1 MSENDSVPAD
11 RHGEVSP
18 PIVDEQSERT
28 FRGLRDLVEQI
39 TPWLLEVGSW
49 TFGGLTAVNLIVV
62 SALITVGPVDAA
74 IRTST
79 AALAGALPLNVAGIV
94 LLRLVKDVKDIAL
107 DDLAWRAFDDAGFP
121 NIDAYFPSPGERAS
135 ERTRRSRVVIAY
147 SLGLA
152 VLSLALTMTGV
163 AAAMWH
169 MARWIAFVLLA
180 AIMLSAVFVSVVI
193 VRALPPESDA
203 ERALKLRDK
212 ERRTEGANRRRG

>member
-1 MSENDSVPAD
+1 MSKNKTVPAD

-28 FRGLRDLVEQI
+28 FRGLRNLVEQI

-49 TFGGLTAVNLIVV
+49 TFGGLTAVNLIVI

-74 IRTST
+74 IRPST

-121 NIDAYFPSPGERAS
+121 NIDAYFPSHGERAS
-135 ERTRRSRVVIAY
+135 GRTRRSRVVIAY

-152 VLSLALTMTGV
+152 ALSLALTMTGV

-169 MARWIAFVLLA
+169 MARGIAFVLLA
-180 AIMLSAVFVSVVI
+180 ATVLSAVFVSVVI
-193 VRALPPESDA
+193 VHALPPESDA
-203 ERALKLRDK
+203 ERALKLRDM
-212 ERRTEGANRRRG
+212 ERRMEGPNRRRG